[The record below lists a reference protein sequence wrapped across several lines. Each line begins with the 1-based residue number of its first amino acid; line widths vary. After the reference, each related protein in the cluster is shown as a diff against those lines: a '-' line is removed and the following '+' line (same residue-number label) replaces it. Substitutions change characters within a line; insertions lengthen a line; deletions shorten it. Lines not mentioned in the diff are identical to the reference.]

1 VTIFFFPEPFSL
13 FCESDKILKNKRNNK
28 LICAK
33 KLINRS
39 FNIVL
44 GDNHDRNGNG
54 NHGKY
59 NNRGTEKKGKIL

>member
-1 VTIFFFPEPFSL
+1 VTFFFFSH
-13 FCESDKILKNKRNNK
+13 FRKNEKILKNKRNNK

-39 FNIVL
+39 FNIIL
-44 GDNHDRNGNG
+44 GDNHDRNENG

-59 NNRGTEKKGKIL
+59 NDRRTEKKGKIL